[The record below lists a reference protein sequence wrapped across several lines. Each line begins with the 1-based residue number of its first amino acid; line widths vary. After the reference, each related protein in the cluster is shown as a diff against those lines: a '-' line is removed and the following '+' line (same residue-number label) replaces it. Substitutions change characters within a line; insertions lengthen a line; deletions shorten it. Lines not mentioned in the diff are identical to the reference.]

1 MVHPSIRP
9 QVGNTPRVAA
19 RPDPNETEEPTLLRA
34 LTQRIR
40 QNRGFTLIELLVVIL
55 LLGVLAAIAI
65 PAYMDHQ
72 KKGKD
77 SEAQSNARN
86 LVSRVELC
94 FATEE
99 NYEHCNTHEKIG
111 GDTNLPYGTGPG
123 QVSIVES
130 TPDSYKVTAVSK
142 SESDGSR
149 HTFTIHHTI
158 AGVNDKTCTAG
169 DGNNKG
175 SCKNGAW

>member
-1 MVHPSIRP
+1 
-9 QVGNTPRVAA
+9 
-19 RPDPNETEEPTLLRA
+19 LLRK

-55 LLGVLAAIAI
+55 LLAVLAAIAL

-99 NYEHCNTHEKIG
+99 NYANCDTNAKIG

-123 QVSIVES
+123 EVSIVEA
-130 TPDSYKVTAVSK
+130 TQESYKVTAVSRAK
-142 SESDGSR
+142 TDDTN
-149 HTFTIHHTI
+149 HTFTIEHTVS
-158 AGVNDKTCTAG
+158 GVNDRTCTAG
-169 DGNNKG
+169 STNANG
-175 SCKNGAW
+175 SCRNGSW

>member
-1 MVHPSIRP
+1 M
-9 QVGNTPRVAA
+9 
-19 RPDPNETEEPTLLRA
+19 LRA
-34 LTQRIR
+34 LPKRIR

-65 PAYMDHQ
+65 PAYFDHQ

-99 NYEHCNTHEKIG
+99 DYSHCDTHEKIG
-111 GDTNLPYGTGPG
+111 GDTNLPYGTDPG
-123 QVSIVES
+123 QVSIVET
-130 TPDSYKVTAVSK
+130 TPDTYKVTAVSK
-142 SESDGSR
+142 AKSDGSN
-149 HTFTIHHTI
+149 HTFSITHSLQGT
-158 AGVNDKTCTAG
+158 NDKTCTAG
-169 DGNNKG
+169 SGNNKG